1 MAAATQPVQA
11 LRGVYPLIRRLAQ
24 LDPQHSAEALA
35 RDVFATFHSLYQM
48 LPRDGQLNLLDARN
62 WPSLGPQPNATLL
75 DRVAMLDLGGA
86 DARIGSI
93 AGFGYE
99 TPLNIANVEGDFYY
113 RYGAAGDGTVPTARA
128 TLAGTEA
135 WYLPRGA
142 QRTAAQPAGARGSAG
157 AAVRGAAAVA
167 GRAAR
172 AAGSAADGLRC
183 RPARTVP
190 AQDRLVA
197 AGCQCA
203 PAFPGLAER
212 IPALRRMSTA
222 LVWFRQDLRL
232 ADNPALRAA
241 VASARHV
248 VPVYVWSPEEEGA
261 WAPGGAARWWLHDSL
276 RSLEARLRERG
287 SRLVITRGPTCDALL
302 ALAKATGATQILWN
316 RRYEPAAMA
325 VEKALEQRLVTDGM
339 IGLAFHSS
347 RLAPPDAVR
356 SGAGTPY
363 QVFTPFWRAFLQQ
376 VNIDAPEAS
385 PRELPAPPRWP
396 ESVGIDAL
404 RLLSPPDWHLSLA
417 EHWQP
422 GEDGARAA
430 LKTFVSDRLARYAQD
445 RDRPDLNANS
455 RLSPFLRHGELS
467 PRQVW
472 TAAMKAGERA
482 GLAADAVRGDRFCA
496 ELIWRE
502 FATQQLVLHPSLP
515 DRARTPRFDQM
526 PWRHEPGS
534 AGAPASR
541 SSMPACAS
549 CGPPAGCT
557 TACA

>member
-1 MAAATQPVQA
+1 
-11 LRGVYPLIRRLAQ
+11 
-24 LDPQHSAEALA
+24 
-35 RDVFATFHSLYQM
+35 
-48 LPRDGQLNLLDARN
+48 
-62 WPSLGPQPNATLL
+62 
-75 DRVAMLDLGGA
+75 
-86 DARIGSI
+86 
-93 AGFGYE
+93 
-99 TPLNIANVEGDFYY
+99 
-113 RYGAAGDGTVPTARA
+113 
-128 TLAGTEA
+128 
-135 WYLPRGA
+135 
-142 QRTAAQPAGARGSAG
+142 
-157 AAVRGAAAVA
+157 
-167 GRAAR
+167 
-172 AAGSAADGLRC
+172 
-183 RPARTVP
+183 
-190 AQDRLVA
+190 
-197 AGCQCA
+197 
-203 PAFPGLAER
+203 
-212 IPALRRMSTA
+212 MSTA

-302 ALAKATGATQILWN
+302 ALAKATGATQIFWN

-325 VEKALEQRLVTDGM
+325 VEKALEQRLAADGM

-430 LKTFVSDRLARYAQD
+430 LKSFVSDRLARYAQD

-472 TAAMKAGERA
+472 TAALKAGERA

-526 PWRHEPGS
+526 RWRHDAKELAAWQRGRTGFAMVDAGMRELWRTGFMHNRVRMITASFLVKNLLHDWRRGERWFWDTLVDADLASNALNWQWVAGTSPDAAPWFRIFNPETQAEKFDPTGDYRRRHVPEAGTPGYIQPIVDLKATRQRALDAQDSLRS
-534 AGAPASR
+534 AP
-541 SSMPACAS
+541 
-549 CGPPAGCT
+549 
-557 TACA
+557 